1 MKGMKDEL
9 RHKTALFIVM
19 LSITILPLIAYFKP
33 EEPPAQAFEPS
44 GELSK
49 EITEILNDEPQLKGS
64 LAGISVRSAEDGE
77 LLYDHI
83 GATRLQPASV
93 LKLFTASTALSVLGE
108 DYTFTTEVFADGN
121 INGKTL
127 EGDLYLK
134 GKGDPTLLPDD
145 FNQIAKTIKEKG
157 IERIE
162 GDLISDDTWYDDV
175 RYSTD
180 LTWTDEHEYFGS
192 QISALTASPNKDYDS
207 GTVILTIQP
216 GTKKGSK
223 AIISIEPNT
232 DYVHIENH
240 TKTVAAKGK
249 YDIDIERE
257 HGENTILV
265 TGTVPADANK
275 QKEWVAVWEPSMY
288 AMDLLKKSF
297 EEQGIKVIG
306 KINTGT
312 VKDHMQPLIS
322 HKSMPLSELLIPFM
336 KLSNNGH
343 AEVLVKEMGMVVHG
357 EGSWEK
363 GLEVMNAELAQMGV
377 DSDQLVLRDGSGLSH
392 ANLVPANEITSL
404 LYHVQKETW
413 YKTFQHS
420 LPVAGASDRMTGGTM
435 RSRMK
440 TEPMKENV
448 IAKTG
453 SLTGVN
459 TLAGY
464 VKTSSGKTLIF
475 AILLNNLL
483 DDEAGKQIED
493 RIVEVLARQP

>member
-1 MKGMKDEL
+1 ML
-9 RHKTALFIVM
+9 RQKTALFIVI

-33 EEPPAQAFEPS
+33 EDPPAQAFETS

-49 EITEILNDEPQLKGS
+49 EINEILNEEPQLKGS
-64 LAGISVRSAEDGE
+64 LAGVSVRSAEDGE
-77 LLYDHI
+77 LLYEHI

-93 LKLFTASTALSVLGE
+93 MKLFTASAALSVLGE
-108 DYTFTTEVFADGN
+108 GYTFTTEVFADGK
-121 INGKTL
+121 ISGKTL

-145 FNQIAKTIKEKG
+145 FNKIAKTIKEKG

-162 GDLISDDTWYDDV
+162 GDLIADDTWYDDV

-180 LTWTDEHEYFGS
+180 LSWTDEHEYYGS

-207 GTVILTIQP
+207 GTVILNIHP

-232 DYVHIENH
+232 DYVHIENQ
-240 TKTVAAKGK
+240 TKTVDAKGK

-257 HGENTILV
+257 HSENTILV
-265 TGTVPADANK
+265 TGTIPADANK
-275 QKEWVAVWEPSMY
+275 KKEWVAVWEPSIY
-288 AMDLLKKSF
+288 AMDLLKRSF
-297 EEQGIKVIG
+297 EVQGIKVIG
-306 KINTGT
+306 KIKTGIA
-312 VKDHMQPLIS
+312 KDNMQQLIS

-343 AEVLVKEMGMVVHG
+343 AEVLVKEMGKVVHD
-357 EGSWEK
+357 EGSWDK
-363 GLEVMNAELAQMGV
+363 GLEVMNSELAEMGIN
-377 DSDQLVLRDGSGLSH
+377 SDQLVLRDGSGLSH

-404 LYHVQKETW
+404 LYHVQKEKW

-435 RSRMK
+435 RSRMQ

-453 SLTGVN
+453 SLTGVH